1 MINTQFQ
8 IMKFT
13 IVLGHIYQEQLA
25 IAISWQVKNVGIH
38 MLASLQ
44 MTHVEIMIIN
54 AE

>member
-1 MINTQFQ
+1 MAQAHALTKLLLIR
-8 IMKFT
+8 ILT
-13 IVLGHIYQEQLA
+13 IVLDL

-38 MLASLQ
+38 LLASLQ